1 LQFTVNDESVGAHRT
16 LSATTSQWLSVK
28 PLRKSRAGC
37 NTIEELFCVLRR
49 KTRTRMAFK
58 GGSRSTAA
66 GAECA
71 WNKGKRQAHRE
82 RESRISQALGDVF
95 STFCLF

>member
-1 LQFTVNDESVGAHRT
+1 
-16 LSATTSQWLSVK
+16 
-28 PLRKSRAGC
+28 
-37 NTIEELFCVLRR
+37 
-49 KTRTRMAFK
+49 MAFE
-58 GGSRSTAA
+58 GGSRCTGA

-71 WNKGKRQAHRE
+71 WNKGKKHVHCK